1 MLKLKLKLWC
11 AVAVS
16 LFAGQVHA
24 GEESTYDF
32 LWLDPDK
39 AVYVLQNK
47 IHKKENSIY
56 MDVGY
61 LKNLTSS
68 FQDTQGV
75 AVKAGYYFHEEWAV
89 EALYLGYQNTDN
101 YNFRNVKLLNG
112 GVPFVRRPTSTIG
125 AGIVWSPFYGKINTF
140 NSIVYFDW
148 SFGMGAASI
157 KTESNLKSVT
167 STLSDDIYFS
177 ESYSGAYL
185 KSAVKF
191 HINEN
196 WHVGV
201 EWIGT
206 YYQAPTPKNPKQD
219 KFRQNNDLIFQ
230 IGWSY

>member
-1 MLKLKLKLWC
+1 MLKLML
-11 AVAVS
+11 AS
-16 LFAGQVHA
+16 LMCMYALSTKA

-61 LKNLTSS
+61 LMNLTSS
-68 FQDTQGV
+68 FQNTTGV

-89 EALYLGYQNTDN
+89 EALYLGYQNSNNDN
-101 YNFRNVKLLNG
+101 FNNVQLLNG
-112 GVPFVRRPTSTIG
+112 GVPFVRRPTSTLG

-148 SFGMGAASI
+148 SFGAGYAQVR
-157 KTESNLKSVT
+157 TQSNLKSVT
-167 STLSDDIYFS
+167 SSSAQNTYDN
-177 ESYSGAYL
+177 ETNSGAYL

-191 HINEN
+191 HLNQN

-201 EWIGT
+201 EWVGT
-206 YYQAPTPKNPKQD
+206 YYRAPTAKNPNQD